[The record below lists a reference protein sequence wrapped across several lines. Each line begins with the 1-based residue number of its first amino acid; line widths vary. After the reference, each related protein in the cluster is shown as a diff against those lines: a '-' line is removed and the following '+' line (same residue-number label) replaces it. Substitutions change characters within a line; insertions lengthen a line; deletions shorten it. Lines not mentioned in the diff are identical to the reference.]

1 MSGEEQ
7 NYSLYIHLPFCK
19 HKCPYCHFYVIPEN
33 DTHKKKLL
41 KYLKVEWDL
50 VKDATLNKTLRSV
63 YFGGG
68 TPSLLSPEE
77 ISEITSLFPISKD
90 TEVTLECNPEGVTFS
105 KLKGFK
111 KAGINRLSIGIQTF
125 SNSLLQELER
135 EHSAEEGKKIVTL
148 SNDAGFE
155 NITIDLMYDLPSQ
168 NFSHWKE
175 SLEIAT
181 SLPITHLS
189 LYNLVIE
196 PHTSFYKH
204 KEMISAKQPAD
215 KASTEMYQYAQEH
228 FKAKGWEQYEISA
241 FCKKG
246 YRSIHNTGYWLG
258 RPFLGLGPSS
268 HSYWQGQRHS
278 NWGRINRYFKE
289 LEQGSLPIEEQ
300 ESLTKEARSRELFC
314 VEIRMLEGILHT
326 KLKKHYS
333 HLSKEISTLKKEGFL
348 KENNTHLSL
357 TQKGVLF
364 YDTVATQCI

>member
-1 MSGEEQ
+1 MIR
-7 NYSLYIHLPFCK
+7 Y
-19 HKCPYCHFYVIPEN
+19 KCPYCHFYVIPEN

-168 NFSHWKE
+168 DNVE
-175 SLEIAT
+175 EIIIDA
-181 SLPITHLS
+181 
-189 LYNLVIE
+189 N
-196 PHTSFYKH
+196 
-204 KEMISAKQPAD
+204 A
-215 KASTEMYQYAQEH
+215 
-228 FKAKGWEQYEISA
+228 AKGLSEPVKVYSKNNNKTKSEKTSA
-241 FCKKG
+241 
-246 YRSIHNTGYWLG
+246 
-258 RPFLGLGPSS
+258 
-268 HSYWQGQRHS
+268 
-278 NWGRINRYFKE
+278 
-289 LEQGSLPIEEQ
+289 
-300 ESLTKEARSRELFC
+300 A
-314 VEIRMLEGILHT
+314 
-326 KLKKHYS
+326 
-333 HLSKEISTLKKEGFL
+333 
-348 KENNTHLSL
+348 
-357 TQKGVLF
+357 
-364 YDTVATQCI
+364 